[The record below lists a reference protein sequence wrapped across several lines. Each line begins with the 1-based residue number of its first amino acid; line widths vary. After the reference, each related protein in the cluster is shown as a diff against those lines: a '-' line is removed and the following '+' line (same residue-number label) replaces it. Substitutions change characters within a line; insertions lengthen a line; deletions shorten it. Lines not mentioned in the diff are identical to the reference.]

1 MPRTRLRTVSAVLAV
16 SALALA
22 GAAGCGDDDT
32 DTTTAAPA
40 AADTT
45 TTTAVASDTIGVK
58 ASEMKFVLTSDTA
71 PAGKVTFN
79 AENVGKV
86 DHEMV
91 VIRTDT
97 PAGELPVENGEVD
110 ETGSI
115 GEIGPEELKVGA
127 TPSKTLAMKAG
138 HYALICAL
146 PGHYAAGMYAD
157 FKVE

>member
-1 MPRTRLRTVSAVLAV
+1 MSNHRLRGVLAAIAVSAVVLVAV
-16 SALALA
+16 
-22 GAAGCGDDDT
+22 GCGNDNKNDS
-32 DTTTAAPA
+32 TAASTA
-40 AADTT
+40 TT
-45 TTTAVASDTIGVK
+45 TTTAAAPSDTVGVK

-91 VIRTDT
+91 VIKTATLAAD
-97 PAGELPVENGEVD
+97 LPVTDGKVSEE
-110 ETGSI
+110 GSI

-127 TPSKTLAMKAG
+127 TVSKSFDMKAG

-146 PGHYAAGMYAD
+146 PGHYQAGMYSD
-157 FKVE
+157 LTVE